1 MKLII
6 AGSRTLEPS
15 VGFLQST
22 ICNFNLN
29 VTEIVSGCARGVDTS
44 GASLTNVKL
53 PITLL
58 DHKLKGKLEEFPADW
73 NKYGKSAGYKRN
85 LQMGEYA
92 DALICFWDGKS
103 KGSRLMINIAK
114 KLNLPTRIIYYG
126 GINEKESNEKVDS

>member
-1 MKLII
+1 MFKVII
-6 AGSRTLEPS
+6 AGGRDFENYDLLKQT
-15 VGFLQST
+15 
-22 ICNFNLN
+22 CNNLLRN
-29 VTEIVSGCARGVDTS
+29 QKDIEIVCGMAN
-44 GASLTNVKL
+44 GADKLGLQYAKEMNYRIVK
-53 PITLL
+53 
-58 DHKLKGKLEEFPADW
+58 FPANW

-126 GINEKESNEKVDS
+126 GIK